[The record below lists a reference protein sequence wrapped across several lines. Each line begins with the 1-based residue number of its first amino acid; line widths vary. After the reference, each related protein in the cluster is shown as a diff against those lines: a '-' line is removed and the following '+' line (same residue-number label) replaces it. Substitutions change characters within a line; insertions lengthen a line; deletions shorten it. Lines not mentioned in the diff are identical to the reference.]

1 MPCWGTSDLSASSVP
16 CLSLSLS
23 TMGRV
28 AQVSGEEEAGK
39 SRMLGLGRSVAFLGG
54 LVKDRASAVSVE
66 SQERHCRLL
75 WC

>member
-1 MPCWGTSDLSASSVP
+1 MPCWGTSDLSASSMP

-39 SRMLGLGRSVAFLGG
+39 SRMLGLGHSGAFLGG
-54 LVKDRASAVSVE
+54 LVQDSASAVSVE
-66 SQERHCRLL
+66 SQERHRRLL

>member
-1 MPCWGTSDLSASSVP
+1 MPCWGMSDLSASSVP

-28 AQVSGEEEAGK
+28 VRVSGEEKAGK
-39 SRMLGLGRSVAFLGG
+39 SRMLGVGLSGAFLGG
-54 LVKDRASAVSVE
+54 LVQDRASAISVE

-75 WC
+75 WR